1 MRDVAAALV
10 LAWAFVCSANAAQTI
25 NVGSK
30 RFTESYILGEII
42 AGTLRQSG
50 EAEVVHQQGL
60 GNTAIVFAALK
71 SGAIDLYPEYTGTIA
86 FELLNRTQALDLTGL
101 NAALAPD
108 GLGAGIRLGFNNT
121 YALAMS
127 RKRAAELGITRISD
141 LAKHPDLKLGVSQEF
156 LNRKDGWRALK
167 EAYALPQSPR
177 GLDHGLAYEAL
188 AGGQIDVIDIYSTDA
203 KVTRYALQ
211 QLADDRGFFP
221 AYDAVVLYR
230 LDFPER
236 FPRAWAALK
245 TLENRIDAST
255 MARLNAE
262 AELDGRPFRDVAHD
276 FLAGKVGAER
286 KTGDRAGSGASFWHV
301 LFGPDLLRLTLQHL
315 GLVLASLAPAVVVGG
330 LLGIWASRSV
340 RAAPW
345 IMGTVGV
352 LQTVP
357 ALALLAFL
365 ITLMGTIGTAPA
377 ILALFMY
384 ALLPIVRNTASGLMD
399 LPSPLRESAEA
410 LGLSRAARLW
420 RIELPLASRSIV
432 AGIKTS
438 AVIAVGTAT
447 IAAFIGAGGYGE
459 RIVAGL
465 AVNDTSMLLAG
476 ALPAAVLA
484 LAVQWAFELLERWAV
499 PVGLRLGLRTPPSP

>member
-1 MRDVAAALV
+1 VRNGAALL
-10 LAWAFVCSANAAQTI
+10 LAWFCVSSVNAAQTI

-60 GNTAIVFAALK
+60 GNTAIVFSALK

-86 FELLNRTQALDLTGL
+86 FELLNRKEALDLAGL
-101 NAALAPD
+101 KAALAPY
-108 GLGAGIRLGFNNT
+108 GLGAGIPLGFNNT
-121 YALAMS
+121 YALAMT
-127 RKRAAELGITRISD
+127 RKRAAALEITRISD
-141 LAKHPDLKLGVSQEF
+141 LAKHPNLKLGLSQEF
-156 LNRKDGWRALK
+156 LNRRDGWRALK
-167 EAYALPQSPR
+167 DAYALPQSPR

-188 AGGQIDVIDIYSTDA
+188 AGGQIDVTDIYSTDA

-211 QLADDRGFFP
+211 QLADDHSFFP

-245 TLENRIDAST
+245 TLENRIDAAT

-262 AELDGRPFRDVAHD
+262 AELDGRPFRDIARD
-276 FLAGKVGAER
+276 FLAGSVTAER
-286 KTGDRAGSGASFWHV
+286 RTGDRTRSGASFWRV
-301 LFGPDLLRLTLQHL
+301 LFGPDLARLTLQHV
-315 GLVLASLAPAVVVGG
+315 GLVLASLAPAIVIGG

-340 RAAPW
+340 LAAPW
-345 IMGTVGV
+345 IMGAVGV

-399 LPSPLRESAEA
+399 IASPLRESAEA
-410 LGLSRAARLW
+410 LGLSAAARLW
-420 RIELPLASRSIV
+420 RIELPLASRSVV

-438 AVIAVGTAT
+438 AVIGVGTAT

-476 ALPAAVLA
+476 ALPAAALA
-484 LAVQWAFELLERWAV
+484 LAVQWMFELLERRAI
-499 PVGLRLGLRTPPSP
+499 PAGLRRGAGTTPSP